1 MRITVIPSDNTIIV
15 DRDARRPTEA
25 NYPPGVKAIQWYGEE
40 GYYEYREGGQSHFSD
55 FAQMEPFVELH
66 AAAKLRDETPP
77 ADPPPPPAKTLE
89 ELKAEK
95 KLEINKWRQIANF
108 SFTHLGHE
116 YACDL
121 LSDKDIAGTVGSL
134 TLLGEFPPG
143 WPNGWKAIDNTFLP
157 ITTRE
162 QFEDFYRSMTARGTA
177 NFVHSQVLKAAVELA
192 TTPQELDA
200 IVW

>member
-25 NYPPGVKAIQWYGEE
+25 TYPQGVKAIQWYGEE
-40 GYYEYREGGQSHFSD
+40 GYIEYREGPQTHFTE
-55 FAQMEPFVELH
+55 FEEMEPFVALH

-77 ADPPPPPAKTLE
+77 PGPPAPPAKTLQDF
-89 ELKAEK
+89 KAEK
-95 KLEINKWRQIANF
+95 RLKINEWRQIANF
-108 SFTHLGHE
+108 TFTHQGKE
-116 YACDL
+116 FACDL
-121 LSDKDIAGTVGSL
+121 LSDKDIVGTMGSL

-143 WPNGWKAIDNTFLP
+143 WPGGWKAIDNTYLP

-162 QFEDFYRSMTARGTA
+162 QFEDFYRSMCARGAA
-177 NFVHSQVLKAAVELA
+177 NFAHSQVLKDAVAAA
-192 TTPQELDA
+192 TTPEALDA